1 MDNRFK
7 FRGMNKGKWYYGGYF
22 KHLPYT
28 PQPIRHSE
36 VPEKDYKHLIIQDS
50 FSDWGLPRNMT
61 CIEVEPETVGQC
73 TGLKD
78 KNGNLIFEGDII
90 AVQYIGAQIP
100 LFSRQFSNL
109 PEDERFAIVYNYD
122 WHKFCC
128 ENPNYKKT
136 CEIHSLDLDA
146 IQINTEN
153 KQYEVIGNIYENP
166 ELLEEKQ
173 C

>member
-1 MDNRFK
+1 MQDRFK
-7 FRGMNKGKWYYGGYF
+7 FRIYCKSENEKILFNNPTLVDGDILQGGLLF
-22 KHLPYT
+22 KNYDHK
-28 PQPIRHSE
+28 IKNVHE
-36 VPEKDYKHLIIQDS
+36 VKPEDLI
-50 FSDWGLPRNMT
+50 LM
-61 CIEVEPETVGQC
+61 QC

-78 KNGNLIFEGDII
+78 KNGKLIFEGDII

-153 KQYEVIGNIYENP
+153 KQYEIIGNIYENP
-166 ELLEEKQ
+166 ELLKEQ
-173 C
+173 Q

>member
-1 MDNRFK
+1 MIINLKNTGGKMQDRFK
-7 FRGMNKGKWYYGGYF
+7 FRVWDKKRKEIRQTWSI
-22 KHLPYT
+22 T
-28 PQPIRHSE
+28 PFGVVVNDVKTESYRIPLE
-36 VPEKDYKHLIIQDS
+36 DCII
-50 FSDWGLPRNMT
+50 M
-61 CIEVEPETVGQC
+61 QC
-73 TGLKD
+73 TGFKD
-78 KNGNLIFEGDII
+78 KNCKLIFEGDII
-90 AVQYIGAQIP
+90 TVKYLGAQIP
-100 LFSRQFSNL
+100 LFGRQYSNL
-109 PEDERFAIVYNYD
+109 PEDERFAIIYNYD

-166 ELLEEKQ
+166 ELLEEEQ